1 MGARKGW
8 EGGEGGGREQEG
20 EARGGERNGVTREVL
35 GEAGTGGIDG
45 HNAGLEA
52 GSRSWS
58 MERDTKGGPWGR
70 DFETAQKATE
80 RERD

>member
-1 MGARKGW
+1 M
-8 EGGEGGGREQEG
+8 
-20 EARGGERNGVTREVL
+20 

-58 MERDTKGGPWGR
+58 MERDTKGDRR
-70 DFETAQKATE
+70 DMGE
-80 RERD
+80 RF